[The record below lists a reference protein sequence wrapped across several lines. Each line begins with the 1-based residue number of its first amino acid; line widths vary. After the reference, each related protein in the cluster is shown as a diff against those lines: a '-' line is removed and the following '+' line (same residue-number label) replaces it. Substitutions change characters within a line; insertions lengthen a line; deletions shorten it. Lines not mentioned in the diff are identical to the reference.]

1 MKFAKQIYANYRPGQ
16 RSLNFFGQFLSPATT
31 IRLLLPVNRGLVA
44 NYAIKVMIRIT
55 DHGQHLHPVGKE
67 KTKNQLR
74 YLLKQRKRALNKTG
88 RHQPVSLPRY
98 LPGGLTYSNNLFLK
112 NIGNAYDS
120 FLNLSIRCREQLTT

>member
-44 NYAIKVMIRIT
+44 NYVIKVMIRIT
-55 DHGQHLHPVGKE
+55 DHGQHFHPAGKE

-74 YLLKQRKRALNKTG
+74 YMLKQPRRALNRPDVTN
-88 RHQPVSLPRY
+88 P
-98 LPGGLTYSNNLFLK
+98 
-112 NIGNAYDS
+112 
-120 FLNLSIRCREQLTT
+120 